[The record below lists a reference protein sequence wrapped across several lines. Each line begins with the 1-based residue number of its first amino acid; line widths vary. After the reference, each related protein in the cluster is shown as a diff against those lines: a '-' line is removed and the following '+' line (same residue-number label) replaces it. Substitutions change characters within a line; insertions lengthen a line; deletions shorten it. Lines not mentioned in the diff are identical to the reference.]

1 MEKRVFGSTGLT
13 VPVVGMGTWHTF
25 DVTGEEANQR
35 KRVTDAAFKAGAT
48 FFDSSPMYGEAE
60 RVLGRT
66 LRGRR
71 DDAIVATKTLRSFG
85 AQPFAGSPSALDP
98 CDCPVRMEISHLIG

>member
-1 MEKRVFGSTGLT
+1 MEQRVFGSTGLT

-71 DDAIVATKTLRSFG
+71 DDAIVATKVWTSNDGEAMRHINASRAMFRRRVDVF
-85 AQPFAGSPSALDP
+85 Q
-98 CDCPVRMEISHLIG
+98 VHN